1 MHGTGTISWATDWQI
16 MQADTDLAFRR
27 MEPLFDVVHIW
38 YTYLWNRTIHR
49 YAYPYQELKYDLQC
63 LQQDTWTYVI

>member
-16 MQADTDLAFRR
+16 MRQIRTWHSG
-27 MEPLFDVVHIW
+27 EWNHCFDVVHIW

-49 YAYPYQELKYDLQC
+49 YVHPYQELKYDLQC